1 MSICCKYRSLSK
13 LAYILVFILW
23 ICYPGYSFS
32 QQSQADSLLIND
44 HDEIEADELDLL
56 PSDSLIGEN
65 EFLPGDIIFIPSDI
79 LYNNSWDNTYVRKT
93 RTDLTQMEDTV
104 MIVFNNPSE
113 SPFVFPRPGRFLSP
127 YGYRGRRFHAGVD
140 TKLEQGDTVVAAF
153 DGKVRLAKRYKGYGL
168 VMVIRHFNGLETV
181 YAHLSKMLVN
191 VNQDVKA
198 GDPVGLGGRT
208 GRATTTHLHFET
220 RFLGEPFDP
229 GTFIDFESFRL
240 KSDTLMITGPLF
252 ERHRPG
258 HAKVARH
265 ANGGVISANPTDVLY
280 HKVKKG
286 DTLGRIAKR
295 YGTTVEALC
304 RMNKLSRKSILRV
317 GRHIQV
323 R

>member
-1 MSICCKYRSLSK
+1 M
-13 LAYILVFILW
+13 V
-23 ICYPGYSFS
+23 FS
-32 QQSQADSLLIND
+32 QQSQADSLLNIEN
-44 HDEIEADELDLL
+44 DEIESDELDLL
-56 PSDSLIGEN
+56 SSDSLIGEN
-65 EFLPGDIIFIPSDI
+65 EFLPADIIFIPSDI
-79 LYNNSWDNTYVRKT
+79 LYNNSWDNTYVRRT
-93 RTDLTQMEDTV
+93 RTDLTRMEDTV

-113 SPFVFPRPGRFLSP
+113 SPFVYPRPGRFLSP

-140 TKLEQGDTVVAAF
+140 TKLEQGDTVSAAF

-168 VMVIRHFNGLETV
+168 VLVIRHFNGLETV
-181 YAHLSKMLVN
+181 YGHLSKMLVN

-229 GTFIDFESFRL
+229 ATFINFETFQL

-258 HAKVARH
+258 HARVSRAPG
-265 ANGGVISANPTDVLY
+265 GGVISANPPDALY

-295 YGTTVEALC
+295 YGTTVESLC
-304 RMNKLSRKSILRV
+304 RLNKLSRKSVLRI
-317 GRHIQV
+317 GRHLQV